1 MLHLLFKEVS
11 PKGNTPAFVSGRGHA
26 RESLHLDFQ
35 QTTAEATM
43 SLSRR
48 SFGLA
53 GTLLLGG
60 GLLAAATASN
70 AEAAGCQLK
79 SAGGQIKHVVYITFD
94 NVHLRRDNPNV
105 PSDMELMP
113 NLLNF
118 ILDNGTISGNHHT
131 PLISHTTDD
140 IITALTGVYGD
151 RHGIAVSNSYGAYQS
166 NGTVRN
172 QSAFTYWTTI
182 GADGKP
188 NLLAET
194 GKNAP
199 APWVPFTR
207 AGCDVGAFSIANM
220 EFESIPSD
228 VSAFFG
234 ANSTQVQAI
243 NGILANNANDNT
255 FAHQQARQSINT
267 DWLGI
272 AVHCAAGSPLCSGAN
287 GAPDALPDEPGGYTG
302 FNGLFGNVNVG
313 PAVCAKAT
321 AVNSAAC
328 APTSRIDYGPNGTGT
343 GTVSVPAVQDV
354 FGTSIIADAY
364 GRPGFPN
371 VFDPTAAES
380 LGYAATMLEA
390 GLPVVYL
397 YIEDL
402 HDQQV
407 STLDPTTNRL
417 VSGRAFGPGEAGYV
431 AQAQAY
437 DKAFGA
443 FFKRL
448 AKDGITKE
456 NTLFLVIPD
465 ENDHFVGAPPTTPNC
480 DGVHVPCS
488 YDLTKLGEV
497 DAFLNRLLITQFNNT
512 TSFFLHFDDA
522 PNLYLTGTATNP
534 TGPAQT
540 DPVTRTMEQ
549 NLNALTLLSPITGNT
564 DKASVF
570 LADQAEMKM
579 LHMITA
585 SPARTPTITMFG
597 DDDYFFETSSSTANC
612 SLAPA
617 CLVENDGFAWN
628 HGDVQ
633 EQITRTWMGMV
644 GPGVRHQGRDDSVFS
659 DHTDVRPTML
669 ALVGLKDDY
678 VHDGRVLAEKLH
690 DWALPDGIAD
700 RTEDFVEL
708 ATVYKQL
715 NATLGPVG
723 LNSLKYANRSITSDD
738 ATYAKYLATIGP
750 ITTARDAL
758 ATQIKNALDAAAFA
772 KQPINERTEDGL
784 GAQARKIIDQ
794 VEDLA
799 GGDHDHDHGHDHDHD
814 HDHDGD
820 HH

>member
-1 MLHLLFKEVS
+1 MVWTRAWSGLRARLLAVAA
-11 PKGNTPAFVSGRGHA
+11 GVVGV
-26 RESLHLDFQ
+26 
-35 QTTAEATM
+35 
-43 SLSRR
+43 
-48 SFGLA
+48 
-53 GTLLLGG
+53 GTLGV
-60 GLLAAATASN
+60 AAAVPGTASATSTCN
-70 AEAAGCQLK
+70 LGNGVQ
-79 SAGGQIKHVVYITFD
+79 HVVILQFD
-94 NVHLRRDNPNV
+94 NVHNERDNSSV
-105 PSDMELMP
+105 PSDLEQLP
-113 NLLNF
+113 ALRNF
-118 ILDNGTISGNHHT
+118 VTTNGTLLTDDHT
-131 PLISHTTDD
+131 ILISHTVNGIVSTETGLYPDRD
-140 IITALTGVYGD
+140 GITVG
-151 RHGIAVSNSYGAYQS
+151 NSYQYFDPNASTTGNVGGSDFTSAFKYWTDPVAT
-166 NGTVRN
+166 NGTDN
-172 QSAFTYWTTI
+172 TFNNDTSGNGGNTNT
-182 GADGKP
+182 
-188 NLLAET
+188 
-194 GKNAP
+194 P

-207 AGCDVGAFSIANM
+207 AGCDVGAFSVANL

-234 ANSTQVQAI
+234 ATSTQVQAI

-255 FAHQQARQSINT
+255 FAHQQARQSINS

-272 AVHCAAGSPLCSGAN
+272 AVHCAAGSPLCSGPNA
-287 GAPDALPDEPGGYTG
+287 APDALPDEPGGYTG
-302 FNGLFGNVNVG
+302 FNGLFGNVNVA

-321 AVNSAAC
+321 AVNPTAC
-328 APTSRIDYGPNGTGT
+328 ATASRIDYGNTGTGT
-343 GTVSVPAVQDV
+343 GLVSVPAVQDV
-354 FGTSIIADAY
+354 FGTSVIADAY

-371 VFDPTAAES
+371 VFDPTAAQS
-380 LGYAATMLEA
+380 LGYAAAMLEA

-397 YIEDL
+397 YIEDV

-417 VSGRAFGPGEAGYV
+417 ASGRAFGPGEAGYV

-448 AKDGITKE
+448 AKDGITKD
-456 NTLFLVIPD
+456 NTLFLVVPD
-465 ENDHFVGAPPTTPNC
+465 ENDHFAGAPPTTPNC

-497 DAFLNRLLITQFNNT
+497 DAFLNRLLVTQFNNT
-512 TSFFLHFDDA
+512 TGFFLHFDDA
-522 PNLYLTGTATNP
+522 PNLYLNGTATTP
-534 TGPAQT
+534 RGPAQT

-585 SPARTPTITMFG
+585 SSARTPTITMFG
-597 DDDYFFETSSSTANC
+597 DDDYFFETSSSNANC
-612 SLAPA
+612 ALAPA

-723 LNSLKYANRSITSDD
+723 LNSLKYANRSITGDD
-738 ATYAKYLATIGP
+738 ATYATYLATIGP

-758 ATQIKNALDAAAFA
+758 ATQMKNVLDAAAFG

-784 GAQARKIIDQ
+784 GAQARRIIDQ

-799 GGDHDHDHGHDHDHD
+799 EGGNDHD

-820 HH
+820 RR